1 MYLCIIYIYTYW
13 ACFLVIIGG
22 TPVLEKIC
30 LKKKRYQLKTQPG
43 GGFLDVVVKQSQD
56 LSPNG
61 DGLIEPIHADSGDSL
76 LLGLP
81 H

>member
-1 MYLCIIYIYTYW
+1 MFFGNHWRHTS
-13 ACFLVIIGG
+13 IGEDM
-22 TPVLEKIC
+22 LK
-30 LKKKRYQLKTQPG
+30 KKKRYQLKTQPG